1 MRIEESNE
9 PVSKNIKRIIE
20 EKGLKQIAVA
30 SKAGYG
36 ENMFSSMLKGRK
48 LIKACDIGKISRAL
62 EVEPNEL
69 FQTVD

>member
-30 SKAGYG
+30 NKAGYG

-48 LIKACDIGKISRAL
+48 LIKA
-62 EVEPNEL
+62 
-69 FQTVD
+69 